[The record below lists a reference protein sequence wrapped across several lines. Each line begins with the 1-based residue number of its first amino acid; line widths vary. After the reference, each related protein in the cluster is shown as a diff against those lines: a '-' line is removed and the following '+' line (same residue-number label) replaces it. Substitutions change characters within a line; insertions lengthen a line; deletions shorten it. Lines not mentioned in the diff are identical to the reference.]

1 MNFQLATIVNTT
13 SDLTMSSREI
23 ADLTSKRH
31 PDVKRDIV
39 NMFEQLKGDVSN
51 FARTYFD
58 KQSDFMVCANGV
70 HPPTERS
77 DVRMLLP

>member
-39 NMFEQLKGDVSN
+39 NMLEQLKGDVSN
-51 FARTYFD
+51 FARTY
-58 KQSDFMVCANGV
+58 
-70 HPPTERS
+70 
-77 DVRMLLP
+77 